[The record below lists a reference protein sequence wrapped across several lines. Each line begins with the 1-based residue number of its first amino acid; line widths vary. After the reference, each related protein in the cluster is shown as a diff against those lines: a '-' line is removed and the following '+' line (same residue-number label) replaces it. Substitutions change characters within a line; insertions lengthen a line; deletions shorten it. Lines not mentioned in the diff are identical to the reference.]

1 MTPLL
6 QVDSVS
12 VRFGGIM
19 ALDDVSISVADGA
32 IVGLIGPNGA
42 GKSTLFDVVT
52 GLRRA
57 TGHIAF
63 AGHDVSR
70 MPTYRRARLGMR
82 RAFQNLGLIG
92 DETVETNLMAAQ
104 HLGAGYS
111 GWHLAVPWIQSRE
124 EERIRARAREIAEQF
139 GLVDHLAARVR
150 ELSFGVARFV
160 ELACVQVEQPRLML
174 LDEPTTGLNQRE
186 IVTLLEMLR
195 TASAQG
201 STILLVAHDVRFV
214 MDLCEHVY
222 VLAEGQILFEGA
234 PDEVQRSEAVI
245 DAYLG
250 TGS

>member
-6 QVDSVS
+6 HVDSVS

-19 ALDDVSISVADGA
+19 ALDDVSISVPEGR

-57 TGHIAF
+57 TGHVTF
-63 AGHDVSR
+63 AGRDVSG
-70 MPTYRRARLGMR
+70 MPAHGRARLGMR

-104 HLGAGYS
+104 HLGARYA
-111 GWHLAVPWIQSRE
+111 GWHLAVPWVHSRE
-124 EERIRARAREIAEQF
+124 EARMRARAHEIAERF
-139 GLVDHLAARVR
+139 GLVEHLHERVR

-160 ELACVQVEQPRLML
+160 ELACVQIEQPRLML

-186 IVTLLEMLR
+186 IGTLLEALR
-195 TASAQG
+195 SASSLG
-201 STILLVAHDVRFV
+201 STVLLVAHDVRFV
-214 MDLCEHVY
+214 MDLCDHVY
-222 VLAEGQILFEGA
+222 VLAEGVILFEGA
-234 PDEVQRSEAVI
+234 PEVVQHHPAVI

-250 TGS
+250 SAS